1 MKGMIS
7 AGHELTARAGVEM
20 LERGG
25 NAFDAAVAA
34 VFASFVCETSITSA
48 GGGGFFMAHSR
59 GGEPV
64 LYDFFSKVPGKGGVL
79 RTEDLDFFPVY
90 ISFADTT
97 QELYIGRGSVAVPGC
112 MAGLEMVHERH
123 CTLPLKVLLSPA
135 IRYANE
141 GVPLSPHQAYFISL
155 LSPML
160 TVSEE
165 GRKVYAPRGSLI
177 RQGDLIVNKDMAETF
192 EYLSKE
198 GLKRFYEGPIAESIL
213 EGFGEWGLITKRDL
227 REYNVCVREPLEA
240 SYRGNLVYTNPPP
253 SSGGCL
259 VAFALKLLESHDITG
274 LGHNGSRYLRLLIE
288 TMKITDEARRED
300 FDHRVY
306 EEGVEEEFLSA
317 ENIELYAKRLSRGL
331 STSSV
336 YGTPGP
342 PTPPAPPGPTGP
354 GNTTQVSVVDGEGNA
369 AAVTT
374 STGIGS
380 GFMIPGT
387 GIMMNNFLGEE
398 DLNPHGFHTQT
409 PGTRISSM
417 MAPTIVMKD
426 GRPRIVLG
434 SGGSKRIRSAILQ
447 VIMNIIDH
455 SMPVTQAV
463 DAARVHWD
471 GYTFQAEPGVEE
483 TALESLRKE
492 GFPVKLWKVKD
503 VYFGGVNTVCMDEG
517 GVSGGGD
524 PRRGSVALKVD

>member
-1 MKGMIS
+1 MKGIVA

-64 LYDFFSKVPGKGGVL
+64 LYDFFSKVPGKGSVL

-90 ISFADTT
+90 INFADTT
-97 QELYIGRGSVAVPGC
+97 QELYVGRGSVAVPGC
-112 MAGLEMVHERH
+112 MAGLEMVHTRH
-123 CTLPLKVLLSPA
+123 CTLPLEVLVSPA
-135 IRYANE
+135 IRYAKE
-141 GVPLSPHQAYFISL
+141 GVPLSSRQAYFISI

-177 RQGDLIVNKDMAETF
+177 RQGDLFTNKDMAETF

-198 GLKRFYEGPIAESIL
+198 GLKRFYEGPIAEKILEGFGEWGLITKRDLREYNVIL

-331 STSSV
+331 ASSSV

-342 PTPPAPPGPTGP
+342 PVPPAPPGPTGP
-354 GNTTQVSVVDGEGNA
+354 GNTTQVSVVDGERNA
-369 AAVTT
+369 GTT
-374 STGIGS
+374 SW
-380 GFMIPGT
+380 
-387 GIMMNNFLGEE
+387 
-398 DLNPHGFHTQT
+398 
-409 PGTRISSM
+409 
-417 MAPTIVMKD
+417 
-426 GRPRIVLG
+426 
-434 SGGSKRIRSAILQ
+434 
-447 VIMNIIDH
+447 
-455 SMPVTQAV
+455 
-463 DAARVHWD
+463 ARR
-471 GYTFQAEPGVEE
+471 T
-483 TALESLRKE
+483 
-492 GFPVKLWKVKD
+492 
-503 VYFGGVNTVCMDEG
+503 
-517 GVSGGGD
+517 
-524 PRRGSVALKVD
+524 